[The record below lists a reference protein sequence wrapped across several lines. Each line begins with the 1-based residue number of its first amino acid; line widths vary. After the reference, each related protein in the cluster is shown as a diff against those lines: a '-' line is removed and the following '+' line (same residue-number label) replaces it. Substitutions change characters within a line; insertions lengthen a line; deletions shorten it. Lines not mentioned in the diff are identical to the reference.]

1 MTDKPAEKPTWDQ
14 MTINGVP
21 ALALSEA
28 GQQIFQKVLALKEE
42 TDQLSR
48 QFDQKQAALRELSDL
63 ILAEVQTLKKAE
75 ESSEATTEA
84 SV

>member
-1 MTDKPAEKPTWDQ
+1 MTEQAAEKPTWDQ

-21 ALALSEA
+21 ATQLSEA

-63 ILAEVQTLKKAE
+63 VLAEIQTLKRAE
-75 ESSEATTEA
+75 EAPAASEDA

>member
-75 ESSEATTEA
+75 ESSEVSVEA

>member
-1 MTDKPAEKPTWDQ
+1 MTDKPTWDQ

-21 ALALSEA
+21 ATSLSEA
-28 GQQIFQKVLALKEE
+28 GQQIFQKVLVLKEE

-63 ILAEVQTLKKAE
+63 IVAEVEALKVAE
-75 ESSEATTEA
+75 ETQDPEQAVPAAE
-84 SV
+84 